1 MRINESLMPLY
12 LWPLY
17 LWSPLNQR
25 SLTFFHIR
33 ISVSSA
39 TPEAQSHAPYV
50 MTQKRDPILQISHSM
65 GGPGHSSME
74 LCCSVMITPHS
85 KYRTWP
91 QAGLLYSLQHT
102 AYSLWDTNVQEVMI
116 LVIHLSLHRIPGI
129 LGCNLQSTSYCMLP
143 SPYIYTLHTSSIQV
157 DPHILDKE

>member
-65 GGPGHSSME
+65 SGPGHSSME

-102 AYSLWDTNVQEVMI
+102 AYSLQPLGYQCPRSHDSCHPSISPPHTRNSWLQLAIYKLLYATLSIHIYSAYVQ
-116 LVIHLSLHRIPGI
+116 
-129 LGCNLQSTSYCMLP
+129 YP
-143 SPYIYTLHTSSIQV
+143 SRPAHSW
-157 DPHILDKE
+157 